1 MRILVY
7 LKEIPPEEERDQY
20 QDTEGLNDS
29 DKNVLMEALNLRD
42 EEGGTVTV
50 MTIGPSRAETT
61 IFLFADL

>member
-50 MTIGPSRAETT
+50 MTIGPSRAEKT
-61 IFLFADL
+61 AR